1 MGLEH
6 QGGLC
11 ITSAQLS
18 FQAAA
23 LECSTV
29 YCRGVRL
36 VSHWAVCWMPAS
48 ADPVLCFSQ
57 SCWASRV
64 LPVSVCSDSRSSDS
78 PASLCSQQGRHE
90 CTCFTDGNTEA

>member
-36 VSHWAVCWMPAS
+36 VSHWAVCWMQAS
-48 ADPVLCFSQ
+48 ADPVLYFSQ
-57 SCWASRV
+57 GCWASRA

-78 PASLCSQQGRHE
+78 P
-90 CTCFTDGNTEA
+90 CFPV

>member
-6 QGGLC
+6 QGSLC

-36 VSHWAVCWMPAS
+36 VSHWAVCWVSAS

-57 SCWASRV
+57 AAGPPELCPCLSV
-64 LPVSVCSDSRSSDS
+64 LTPDHQIL

-90 CTCFTDGNTEA
+90 CACFTDGNTEV